1 VWEYDLPAMTP
12 DHERPMVKPVLD
24 ALPVKW
30 LNSDR
35 LVATTLTLANGSTHL
50 GLLHNVSLHHPAATD
65 QFLAVTIFR
74 DDGQRFTCFRGRRQV
89 MEHVLPSTMAR
100 ILDNR
105 TPAGLAEFLGLRV
118 DEIFPI
124 TYDLSAVAVGN
135 PSVIRG
141 TIPVHPK
148 QTLDDG
154 PRCDVFFD
162 SIDTDTNRVRSYGEP
177 PEFDDHD
184 PRGFSK

>member
-1 VWEYDLPAMTP
+1 MPTNATKPFDQITPDDLRAQPVWEYDLPAMTP

-35 LVATTLTLANGSTHL
+35 LVATTFTLANGFGKT
-50 GLLHNVSLHHPAATD
+50 LLA
-65 QFLAVTIFR
+65 R
-74 DDGQRFTCFRGRRQV
+74 
-89 MEHVLPSTMAR
+89 TMAR

-162 SIDTDTNRVRSYGEP
+162 SIDTDTNRVFRSYGEP